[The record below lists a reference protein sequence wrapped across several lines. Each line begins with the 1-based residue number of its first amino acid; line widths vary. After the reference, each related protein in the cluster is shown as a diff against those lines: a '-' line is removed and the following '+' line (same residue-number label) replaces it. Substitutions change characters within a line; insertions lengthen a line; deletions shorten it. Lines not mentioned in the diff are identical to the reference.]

1 MISLGPLLDFSFLHS
16 HRRLRVPW
24 NSRCVASEGAAR
36 VVNRWVLAPGVWEEK
51 AELFLCVHRYTWA
64 LGPPRS
70 RGTKGQKGNM
80 GKNHFSVH
88 LFPHSFI
95 Q

>member
-1 MISLGPLLDFSFLHS
+1 M
-16 HRRLRVPW
+16 
-24 NSRCVASEGAAR
+24 
-36 VVNRWVLAPGVWEEK
+36 NRWVLAPGVWEESK
-51 AELFLCVHRYTWA
+51 AELFLCPQVY
-64 LGPPRS
+64 LGPAAQGPE
-70 RGTKGQKGNM
+70 GPKGQKGNM